1 MSENSRKRRIASV
14 AAGSLL
20 VAGSG
25 LVAGIAMAG
34 SASADD
40 SISASETTTP
50 RDPGTRIKDFLGSVL
65 SGLVSKGT
73 ITQEQ
78 SDAITSGID
87 AKIAEQEKAMTDFR
101 TKADALIAK
110 AHGLTVE
117 QFKAQRAARTLTP
130 LTDAERTKL
139 QADLTALATSLGLP
153 ADGPWMKG
161 PGMGLGMGR
170 EGGRGGHHG
179 RGHGGFGDHH
189 SDDDDPITNNSTT
202 GSATS
207 SSNVGG

>member
-14 AAGSLL
+14 VAGSLL

-40 SISASETTTP
+40 SVTSSSSEAN
-50 RDPGTRIKDFLGSVL
+50 PGSRVKDFLASVL

-87 AKIAEQEKAMTDFR
+87 AKVAEQQKAMTEFR
-101 TKADALIAK
+101 AKADELIAK

-117 QFKAQRAARTLTP
+117 QFKAQRQAHTLTP
-130 LTDAERTKL
+130 LTDAARTAL
-139 QADLTALATSLGLP
+139 QADLQALATSLGLP
-153 ADGPWMKG
+153 ADGPWMRG

-170 EGGRGGHHG
+170 DGDRGGHHG
-179 RGHGGFGDHH
+179 RNHHPFGDV
-189 SDDDDPITNNSTT
+189 DGDGAMTNDSTFD
-202 GSATS
+202 SATS
-207 SSNVGG
+207 SSYVGG